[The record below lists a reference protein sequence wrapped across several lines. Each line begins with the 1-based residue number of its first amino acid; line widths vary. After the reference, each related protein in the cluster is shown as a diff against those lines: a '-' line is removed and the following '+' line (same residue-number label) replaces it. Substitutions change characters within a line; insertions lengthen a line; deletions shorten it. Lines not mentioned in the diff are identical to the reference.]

1 MLKNSLSRSVFLG
14 RLPGI
19 KNGFVNVGPGF
30 NGWKIAAGT
39 GEFLARVMDLGPDKA
54 RRSVSHKI
62 FLIHPP

>member
-39 GEFLARVMDLGPDKA
+39 GEFLAP
-54 RRSVSHKI
+54 
-62 FLIHPP
+62 LIGR